1 MVARHPPWAR
11 NKHGPQRVLSFMKA
25 TLILAATLLAVTSAS
40 AEDAWT
46 RLRNASANELCWDT
60 VRNFAR
66 EKHPTVRPGDA
77 SLTPASLAAS
87 SPIKESRKAF
97 PGIRTC

>member
-1 MVARHPPWAR
+1 MR
-11 NKHGPQRVLSFMKA
+11 A
-25 TLILAATLLAVTSAS
+25 TLVMLAILFVTSSAQ

-60 VRNFAR
+60 ARGIAR
-66 EKHPTVRPGDA
+66 EKYPSGEATLTEISLKRP
-77 SLTPASLAAS
+77 AAS
-87 SPIKESRKAF
+87 SAVKEGRKAF